1 MTISQDTETVL
12 KKVEEEL
19 LSSIGPDGL
28 LTRQRCVTILTTVG
42 FTPQEANTLL
52 EESGTL
58 APHVSTVQGR
68 EEISVRGLYDLL
80 RAKTATP
87 EAASPRHEAGR
98 EGLRR
103 QSIPQG
109 MDDRS
114 VQAQASTSS
123 PGGAICTTSP
133 GNLMPA
139 SAQAEAGTSP
149 SAPAS
154 SSSSGPGPVASGRW
168 RNRALLGSQASAS
181 SSSGAICT
189 ASPIGNPVPPPASAQ
204 VPQLRSAH
212 GARVAMF
219 SARFDGGETEQRFR
233 AIHRI
238 LVGNGYDVLMVS
250 DELQIARLAT
260 FAPPTKKRNEAG
272 LACSTEAGLAS
283 TRRTDLDETEL
294 RRPMGATR

>member
-1 MTISQDTETVL
+1 
-12 KKVEEEL
+12 
-19 LSSIGPDGL
+19 
-28 LTRQRCVTILTTVG
+28 
-42 FTPQEANTLL
+42 
-52 EESGTL
+52 
-58 APHVSTVQGR
+58 
-68 EEISVRGLYDLL
+68 
-80 RAKTATP
+80 
-87 EAASPRHEAGR
+87 
-98 EGLRR
+98 
-103 QSIPQG
+103 
-109 MDDRS
+109 
-114 VQAQASTSS
+114 
-123 PGGAICTTSP
+123 
-133 GNLMPA
+133 MPA

-250 DELQIARLAT
+250 VRPGESFADLTTRYLGRIHRENGVMLSVCTRHYGEMTSSEYSSFEEIKFAKTYRIMVLPLRVEEIYPPEPPGRGPNWPNHLDEHLDAQSYVSWVFDPARLYFDCRGKSEFEIAS
-260 FAPPTKKRNEAG
+260 AIADSLHPP
-272 LACSTEAGLAS
+272 
-283 TRRTDLDETEL
+283 
-294 RRPMGATR
+294 